1 MIGAVVVILLLLVLA
16 AFVVSA
22 SLSLLLPILVA
33 GALYIVFRALISIAD
48 DRVAR
53 TMFDGGIGVA
63 IFILILWWVW

>member
-1 MIGAVVVILLLLVLA
+1 MIGIIVVIFLLLVLA
-16 AFVVSA
+16 AFAVSA

-33 GALYIVFRALISIAD
+33 GALYIVLRAVISIAD

-53 TMFDGGIGVA
+53 AMFDGGIGVA

>member
-1 MIGAVVVILLLLVLA
+1 MIGIIVVIFLLLVLA
-16 AFVVSA
+16 AFAVSA

-33 GALYIVFRALISIAD
+33 GALYIVLRAIVSIAD

-63 IFILILWWVW
+63 VFILILWWVW